1 MKQLTKTTGIIS
13 VAAALLLGLSSLA
26 QADTIS
32 FTSSVSGAT
41 DWSQPLGLTQFDPTW
56 GTLLSVTID
65 LSASFSSSF
74 TITNTGGS
82 TYLNP
87 SSARRTLDIY
97 LGSSAVDLAVDV
109 QNPNG
114 TGNSW
119 LTWISSPLSLNG
131 LAPGSHLSANRSGSD
146 SPTGGI
152 YTDITTM
159 GYFTGTGTTALDLF
173 TTSGFLMQLTGGG
186 TSYDSSQTTSATA
199 TGIVTYDF
207 TPVPEPS
214 SALFLGFGGLALACY
229 RRFTR

>member
-13 VAAALLLGLSSLA
+13 VTAALLLALSSLA

-41 DWSQPLGLTQFDPTW
+41 DWTQQLGLTQFDPTW

-82 TYLNP
+82 TYVDP

-109 QNPNG
+109 QNPNPNG
-114 TGNSW
+114 AGNSW
-119 LTWISSPLSLNG
+119 LTWISSSLDLNN
-131 LAPGSHLSANRSGSD
+131 LAPDAYLSANRSGSD
-146 SPTGGI
+146 SPAGGI
-152 YTDITTM
+152 YTDTTTM
-159 GYFTGTGTTALDLF
+159 GYFTGTGTTVLDLF
-173 TTSGFLMQLTGGG
+173 TTSGFLMQLTGG

-199 TGIVTYDF
+199 TGIVTYNF
-207 TPVPEPS
+207 AVPEPS
-214 SALFLGFGGLALACY
+214 SALFLGLGGLALVWR

>member
-13 VAAALLLGLSSLA
+13 VTAALLLGLSSLA

-41 DWSQPLGLTQFDPTW
+41 DWTQQLGLTQFNPTW

-131 LAPGSHLSANRSGSD
+131 LASGAHLSANRSGSD

-159 GYFTGTGTTALDLF
+159 GYFKGTGTTVLDLF
-173 TTSGFLMQLTGGG
+173 TTSGFLMQLTGG
-186 TSYDSSQTTSATA
+186 TSYDSSQATSATA

-207 TPVPEPS
+207 TPIPEPS
-214 SALFLGFGGLALACY
+214 SALFLGLGGLALVWR

>member
-13 VAAALLLGLSSLA
+13 VTAALLLGLSSLA

-32 FTSSVSGAT
+32 FTNSVSGGT
-41 DWSQPLGLTQFDPTW
+41 DWAQQLGLTQFNPTW
-56 GTLLSVTID
+56 GNLLSVTID
-65 LSASFSSSF
+65 LSANFSSTF

-82 TYLNP
+82 TYVNP

-119 LTWISSPLSLNG
+119 LTWVSSPLGLNN
-131 LAPGSHLSANRSGSD
+131 LAPGAHVAANRSGSD
-146 SPTGGI
+146 SPAGGF
-152 YTDITTM
+152 YTDGTTM
-159 GYFTGTGTTALDLF
+159 GYFTGTGTTVLDLS
-173 TTSGFLMQLTGGG
+173 TTSGFLMQLTGGS
-186 TSYDSSQTTSATA
+186 SYDSSQSTSATA

-214 SALFLGFGGLALACY
+214 SALFLGLGGLALVWC

>member
-41 DWSQPLGLTQFDPTW
+41 DWSQPLGLTQFNPAW

-82 TYLNP
+82 TFINP

-97 LGSSAVDLAVDV
+97 LGSSAVDLAIDV

-119 LTWISSPLSLNG
+119 LTWVSSPLSLNNLSSG
-131 LAPGSHLSANRSGSD
+131 AHVSANRSGSD
-146 SPTGGI
+146 SPAGGI
-152 YTDITTM
+152 YTDNTTM
-159 GYFTGTGTTALDLF
+159 GYFTGTGTTVLDLS
-173 TTSGFLMQLTGGG
+173 TTSGFLMQLTGGS
-186 TSYDSSQTTSATA
+186 SYDSSQTTSATA

-207 TPVPEPS
+207 TPIPEPS
-214 SALFLGFGGLALACY
+214 PITLLGMGLLMLWPLI
-229 RRFTR
+229 RKR